1 MLSYVWRDLVRNPRR
16 TLASLLGVMLGVGLF
31 SGVLFFIDGSGA
43 AMTKRALE
51 PLSLDMQRVLTNPL
65 GGGLRLD
72 ERLSAPTRLSPGEKA
87 TIKLRVRNAAAT
99 SAHEVVVNDE
109 PPRPLTYVPGTTRL
123 NGRRLSDQGHSS
135 PLAQGLARTG
145 LNIGTVRPRTTETLT
160 YVARAG
166 RAIDDVAAL
175 QPGGT
180 ISSRES
186 VVPTPANAASQLSLE
201 RLRARI
207 ARVPGVADADG
218 LSFVDLAPGSLKAGG
233 VTINKPV
240 RVFGF
245 DRRYQAHYPSIRVT
259 AGSFAGG
266 SALLSVEASHAL
278 AAKPGARVDLSLPR
292 RPRRLSLPVS
302 GVADLSRAQPLFSS
316 RNSNKLEE
324 FLYVPNSVIVSPAT
338 FKNAILPSFQ
348 AASAARGPGLKSPP
362 VQEVDVLVD
371 RSRLRSDPA
380 SALTQTKA
388 VARAINRIAPGQ
400 DYLIDNISNTLQV
413 AKGDAS
419 VAKRMFVF
427 LGLPGVVLAAFLAA
441 WAGSILAAAQRR
453 EWANLRIRGA
463 HRGHLVRMLAYRTLA
478 FASVGSVLG
487 AGLGF
492 LSALAILGQRAMFE
506 ASAADLMLSASIA
519 VGTGMAITGLALYLP
534 GRRSLSREVIRERG
548 EVAMAPAP
556 AWRRLRLDLA
566 LLAVAAIAE
575 VIAFRTGAFDAPIA
589 SVSAGE
595 SVSLPSR
602 LLAAPIIAWLGGV
615 LLCVRFSETTA
626 SRLPVPAPPRFGPV
640 VRGVLTRS
648 LKRRAGSLATGIVG
662 VGLVVAFGVG
672 LAIFA
677 ATHDAAKS
685 ADARFVVGS
694 DLRITPSVLS
704 SHPHPPG
711 FASKLVVPGVSA
723 ATPVVSK
730 LENSVLIGRYNQ
742 DVKQLTAIDPRSFER
757 VAALSDSFFVDRTAA
772 GAMAALR
779 VDPRGLLVDSQTADD
794 LGIGKGDRIQVL
806 LARGTRTQT
815 LKTFHVIGVF
825 DNFPGFPQ
833 GTNLV
838 ANLSYY
844 EAATGSRRT
853 DYFLARATDGS
864 ASGLARATA
873 ALRSGPGQAD
883 PIKIDTTRT
892 ALNKDQSSLT
902 ALNVNGLVNL
912 NSIYTLAISAAAMG
926 IFAFGLMLQRRRE
939 YVTLLA
945 QGMQAG
951 ELRALVLGE
960 TAFVAACG
968 LAAGTLVGTGMAY
981 MLVHILRPL
990 FILDPTFTFPA
1001 GRIAILASL
1010 AIAATLASALAA
1022 AAVLRRLRP
1031 SEILRET

>member
-16 TLASLLGVMLGVGLF
+16 TLASLLGVMLGIGLF

-65 GGGLRLD
+65 GGGLTLD

-87 TIKLRVRNAAAT
+87 TIQLRVTNAAAT
-99 SAHEVVVNDE
+99 AAHDVVVNDE
-109 PPRPLTYVPGTTRL
+109 PPGPLTYVPGTTRL
-123 NGRRLSDQGHSS
+123 DGRRLSDHGHES

-145 LNIGTVRPRTTETLT
+145 LNIGTVRSQSTERLT
-160 YVARAG
+160 YVARAS
-166 RAIDDVAAL
+166 RPVTLAAL
-175 QPGGT
+175 QPRGT

-186 VVPTPANAASQLSLE
+186 VVPSPANAASQLTLE
-201 RLRARI
+201 ELRARI
-207 ARVPGVADADG
+207 AQIPGVAQADG
-218 LSFVDLAPGSLKAGG
+218 LSFVDLPPGSLKAGRA
-233 VTINKPV
+233 TINKPV
-240 RVFGF
+240 RVFGL
-245 DRRYQAHYPSIRVT
+245 DRRYLAHYPSIRIA
-259 AGSFAGG
+259 AGSLSGG
-266 SALLSVEASHAL
+266 SALLSVEASQVL
-278 AAKPGARVDLSLPR
+278 PAKRGTRVNLSLPG
-292 RPRRLSLPVS
+292 RPGRLSLPVG

-316 RNSNKLEE
+316 RNSSKLEE

-338 FKNAILPSFQ
+338 FKNEILPSYQ
-348 AASAARGPGLKSPP
+348 VASATSGPALKSPP

-427 LGLPGVVLAAFLAA
+427 LGLPGVLLAAFLAT

-453 EWANLRIRGA
+453 EWASLRIRGA
-463 HRGHLVRMLAYRTLA
+463 HRGHLLRMLAYRTLA
-478 FASVGSVLG
+478 FASLGSVLG

-492 LSALAILGQRAMFE
+492 VSALAILGQGAMFE
-506 ASAADLMLSASIA
+506 ASAADLMRSAGIA
-519 VGTGMAITGLALYLP
+519 VGTGIVITGLALYMP

-556 AWRRLRLDLA
+556 AWRRFRLDLV
-566 LLAVAAIAE
+566 LLVAAAIAE
-575 VIAFRTGAFDAPIA
+575 VVALRTGAFDAPIA

-602 LLAAPIIAWLGGV
+602 LLVAPIIAWLGGV
-615 LLCVRFSETTA
+615 LLCVRFSEAIA
-626 SRLPVPAPPRFGPV
+626 SRLRVPAAPRFGSV
-640 VRGVLTRS
+640 IRGVLTRS
-648 LKRRAGSLATGIVG
+648 LKRRTQSLATGIVG

-677 ATHDAAKS
+677 STYDAAKR
-685 ADARFVVGS
+685 ADSRFVVGS
-694 DLRITPSVLS
+694 DLRVTPSVLS
-704 SHPHPPG
+704 SHRHPPG
-711 FASKLVVPGVSA
+711 FASKLLVPGVSA

-742 DVKQLTAIDPRSFER
+742 DVKQLTAIDPHSFAR
-757 VAALSDSFFVDRTAA
+757 VAVLSDSFFVDRTAA

-779 VDPRGLLVDSQTADD
+779 ANPRGLLIDSQTADD
-794 LGIGKGDRIQVL
+794 LGIGKGDSVQVI
-806 LARGTRTQT
+806 LARGTRSETQ
-815 LKTFHVIGVF
+815 KTFHVIGLF
-825 DNFPGFPQ
+825 DRFPGFPQ

-838 ANLSYY
+838 ANLNRY
-844 EAATGSRRT
+844 EAATGSKRANF
-853 DYFLARATDGS
+853 FLARATDGS
-864 ASGLARATA
+864 SAGLTGATA
-873 ALRSGPGQAD
+873 ALRSGPGRGD
-883 PIKIDTTRT
+883 PIKIDTTQT

-912 NSIYTLAISAAAMG
+912 NSIYTLAISAAVMG
-926 IFAFGLMLQRRRE
+926 IFAFGLILQRRRE

-968 LAAGTLVGTGMAY
+968 LAAGMLVGTGMAY
-981 MLVHILRPL
+981 LLVHILRPL
-990 FILDPTFTFPA
+990 FILNPTVTFPV
-1001 GRIAILASL
+1001 GRIAALAAL
-1010 AIAATLASALAA
+1010 AIAATLGSALVV
-1022 AAVLRRLRP
+1022 AAVLLRLRP